1 VPCAPHSS
9 PWLILAFKVLLNVTT
24 DVISVQNSYTM
35 AESNNFIVYKKETL
49 FAERQAKDAIFN
61 DVMVMQR

>member
-1 VPCAPHSS
+1 
-9 PWLILAFKVLLNVTT
+9 
-24 DVISVQNSYTM
+24 M